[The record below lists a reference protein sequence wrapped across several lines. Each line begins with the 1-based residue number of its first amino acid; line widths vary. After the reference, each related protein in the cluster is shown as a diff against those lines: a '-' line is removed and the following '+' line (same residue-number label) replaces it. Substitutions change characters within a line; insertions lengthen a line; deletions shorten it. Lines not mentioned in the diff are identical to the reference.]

1 MLRNFLSQS
10 IQVLSASRP
19 LAKSIHTSQ
28 LRFQQSN
35 VEDENEPYQTDRSN
49 GIKNLEKLGI
59 AKPHWSWPKYNRTIF
74 PPTEDGVPLMN
85 PVRSILFSS
94 VLNQSEIIT
103 HIYMIIQFVHH
114 QRNFI
119 KYSAKKLWYPA
130 FLVSYKRILIKHC
143 KNKTTIFDCLDQRHD
158 HR

>member
-85 PVRSILFSS
+85 PVRFIFFSS
-94 VLNQSEIIT
+94 VFNQSEIIT
-103 HIYMIIQFVHH
+103 HVYFSLST
-114 QRNFI
+114 I
-119 KYSAKKLWYPA
+119 KETSLSTRRKNSGTPLFWLVIKQSSLNTAKIKQP
-130 FLVSYKRILIKHC
+130 FPLV
-143 KNKTTIFDCLDQRHD
+143 
-158 HR
+158 